1 MVKVIGKKKLDY
13 TNKNGRQVKGTELV
27 YLFVASQYEG
37 YNAERVYCP
46 GVLADNVAIGDEV
59 ELLYNKLGYVVE
71 IKKNKKG

>member
-1 MVKVIGKKKLDY
+1 MIKIVGKKKLDY
-13 TNKNGRQVKGTELV
+13 INKAGRQVKGTELV